1 MIRVASRTPLPSSP
15 LAPAPTSVYYP
26 LPMRLCQFDDDR
38 LGLVEDE
45 TVRDVTSVLDQLPTR
60 QYPFP
65 QGDAFIAALPS
76 LRDAIMTAAR
86 SSSIKRLSGVKLLS
100 PVANPS
106 KVMGAPVN
114 YQKHLNEVSSDPNL
128 HHQNKAHMQ
137 AIHQSGFFLK
147 ANSSIIGPSQN
158 VVIRHPDRRTD
169 EEVELAV
176 VIGRRAQTVPAAE
189 ALECV
194 AGYCIGLDIS
204 IRGPEE
210 RSLRKSVDTYTVLG
224 PWLVTADELDD
235 PSRLDLQISVNGE
248 LRQKANTRDL
258 ILGIPELIEFA
269 SSFYTLLPGDVLLS
283 GTPEGVGPIYPGDV
297 MRASIERIG
306 EMTVQVRS
314 A

>member
-1 MIRVASRTPLPSSP
+1 
-15 LAPAPTSVYYP
+15 
-26 LPMRLCQFDDDR
+26 MRLCLFDENR

-45 TVRDVTSVLDQLPTR
+45 TVRDVTAVLDALPSR
-60 QYPFP
+60 RYPFP

-76 LRDAIMTAAR
+76 LRGAITTAAR
-86 SSSIKRLSGVKLLS
+86 SASMKRLSEVRLLS

-114 YQKHLNEVSSDPNL
+114 YQKHLDEVVTDPNL
-128 HHQNKAHMQ
+128 HHQQKAHMQ

-147 ANSSIIGPSQN
+147 ANSSIAGPSQN

-176 VIGRRAQTVPAAE
+176 VIGRRARAVPAAE
-189 ALECV
+189 ALEYV

-224 PWLVTADELDD
+224 PWLVTADELAD
-235 PSRLDLQISVNGE
+235 PSCLDLQISVNGE

-283 GTPEGVGPIYPGDV
+283 GTPEGVGPIKPGDV
-297 MRASIERIG
+297 MRASIERVG
-306 EMTVQVRS
+306 EMTVHVW
-314 A
+314 AA